1 MTPIR
6 QAQNLGT
13 VGEIIATRQLYYFD
27 EQNQKKLVTAI
38 VGKPHRS
45 PDSPEFQCQF
55 QIIGIGNSNTQTARG
70 HDSIQALQ
78 SALILLAAT
87 LNQLNDRLGRRL
99 TWDGGVKGELG
110 FP

>member
-1 MTPIR
+1 MTSTKHAFNP
-6 QAQNLGT
+6 GT
-13 VGEIIATRQLYYFD
+13 VGEVIATRQLYYFD
-27 EQNQKKLVTAI
+27 EHNQKKPVTAI
-38 VGKPHRS
+38 LGKPHRV
-45 PDSPEFQCQF
+45 PDSPEFQCAF
-55 QIIGIGNSNTQTARG
+55 QIVGVGNPNTQTARG

-87 LNQLNDRLGRRL
+87 LNHLNDSLGRRL